1 VLPSHALIAV
11 AALAAGGGAAWLAA
25 VSERQSSPAVAAALA
40 LAVGWSYVASG
51 LVGWRQRPDN
61 RLGPVMV
68 AIGFAWFATFLADA
82 RDPLPF
88 TIGTAVE
95 VLYLVAFVYLI
106 LSFPGGRLTGRV
118 DRILFACAV
127 ILGTAVELAWLL
139 FADPGAVF
147 CRGCPENLLRVER
160 NDVLARAILDG
171 QRVAGVLLSLF
182 TAGLL
187 VRRWRRASAPQR
199 RSVAPVLWAGS
210 AIMAVLALSAGNDA
224 FDEPLG
230 EAPAW
235 MLGCVFGALP
245 VAVLTVLLQRQLARG
260 AVAGLV
266 VELGEGE
273 QRADLRA
280 ALARAL
286 GDPCLELAYW
296 VPASGRY
303 VDPDG
308 APVELPVGEGA
319 RVATVVRRG
328 GEPVAALIHDAALSD
343 DADLVDSVCAAA
355 GLALENERLQAELRA
370 RLGEL
375 HASRARLVEAAE
387 VERRR
392 LERDL
397 HDGAQQRL
405 VSIAMA
411 VGLAES
417 KLTSDPSAARPIL
430 RQAKEALGLALE
442 ELRDLGHGIHPGILA
457 ERGLPA
463 ALEELRRR
471 AGLPVRLDV
480 KIDHRLPGH
489 VEAAGYFV
497 VSEALANVA
506 KHARASEAVVS
517 ASCDGR
523 TVVIEVVDDGVG
535 GADVAR
541 GSGLRGLRD
550 RVEALGG
557 RLAVSRARA
566 GGTRL
571 RAEIPCA

>member
-1 VLPSHALIAV
+1 MLPSHALIAV

-147 CRGCPENLLRVER
+147 CRGCPENLLQVER

-303 VDPDG
+303 VDPNG

-417 KLTSDPSAARPIL
+417 KLSSDPSAARPIL
-430 RQAKEALGLALE
+430 RQAKEALRLALE